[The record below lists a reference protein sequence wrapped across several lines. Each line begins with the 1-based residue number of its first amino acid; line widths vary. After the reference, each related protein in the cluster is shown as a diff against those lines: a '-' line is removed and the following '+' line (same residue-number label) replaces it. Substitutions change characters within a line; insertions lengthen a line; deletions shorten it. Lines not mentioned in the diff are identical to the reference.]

1 MLEQNNA
8 FCTKRKRV
16 LLVIPDDFCFRRI
29 AAEAV
34 TKLEQS
40 FAAVSV
46 VAHLPKQSSTDF
58 ANRNRKVGAL
68 RAIDELL
75 HVLLEAQCSPWDKA
89 IERHGLCSEL
99 ESVTRIN
106 FLDSPDFGKFL
117 ALQKFDI
124 LVGVGCAYLP
134 LYQIP
139 PGTMA
144 VNIHPGIL
152 PQYRGVG
159 NPEALLAN
167 DGSNMGVSIHL
178 MAKRIDEGRILFT
191 RRMPLLKRLS
201 IPSAYILCYR
211 TGLAMLPSV
220 SWEGASSNHQSREA
234 EAHSRKATL
243 WRILLSRFLY
253 WKLQRT
259 FSA

>member
-1 MLEQNNA
+1 MSEPHDA
-8 FCTKRKRV
+8 FCTKQQRI
-16 LLVIPDDFCFRRI
+16 LLVIPDDVCFRRI

-34 TKLEQS
+34 QKLAQS

-46 VAHLPKQSSTDF
+46 VAHLPEKPLIDF
-58 ANRNRKVGAL
+58 AKRTRKVGAP

-75 HVLLEAQCSPWDKA
+75 HVYLEARCSPWDKA

-99 ESVTRIN
+99 EAVTQIN

-117 ALQKFDI
+117 ALRKFDL

-134 LYQIP
+134 VYQMP
-139 PGTMA
+139 LGTMA

-152 PQYRGVG
+152 PRYRGVG
-159 NPEALLAN
+159 NPEALLGN
-167 DGSNMGVSIHL
+167 DHSNMGVSIHL
-178 MAKRIDEGRILFT
+178 MAKRIDDGGILLT

-211 TGLAMLPSV
+211 TGLAMLPTMRLP
-220 SWEGASSNHQSREA
+220 ERSSDRLAKEA
-234 EAHSRKATL
+234 QAHSSMRTL
-243 WRILLSRFLY
+243 WRVPLSRFLV
-253 WKLQRT
+253 WKLRRLFT
-259 FSA
+259 I